1 MMSCSRATSSF
12 GQYTGA
18 PVAFA
23 SGATAP
29 TWATSVCVIRIAST
43 VAPSFSMAPVSSSGS
58 SPGSISSARSEP
70 SARRMNVFSWNGP
83 TVKAR
88 TSTTLLAPAA
98 LRRPLTAVVE
108 ERVGVVADRD
118 VEQQHEATERDRLGD
133 RLLEEEHDDGDEEQR
148 RDQRAVRRALPAGG
162 LAEAVGAPAAGG
174 LLALLLALLGT
185 RRTARAAAVLD
196 DPRGVA
202 AVLGASLALRL
213 GHRGRQGS

>member
-1 MMSCSRATSSF
+1 MMSCRRATSSF

-29 TWATSVCVIRIAST
+29 TWSTSVCVIRIAST
-43 VAPSFSMAPVSSSGS
+43 FAPSFSIAPVSSSGS

-88 TSTTLLAPAA
+88 TSTDLLASA
-98 LRRPLTAVVE
+98 LLQRLLAAVVE

-118 VEQQHEATERDRLGD
+118 VEQQHEAAECD
-133 RLLEEEHDDGDEEQR
+133 RLLNRLLEDEHDDGHEQQR
-148 RDQRAVRRALPAGG
+148 RDQRAIGRALPARR
-162 LAEAVGAPAAGG
+162 LAVTAGARAAGG
-174 LLALLLALLGT
+174 
-185 RRTARAAAVLD
+185 
-196 DPRGVA
+196 
-202 AVLGASLALRL
+202 
-213 GHRGRQGS
+213 